1 MDSGE
6 KEEAV
11 SKRSQGLFVKKKK
24 KKEKHS
30 REKTR
35 QGHTVHCDNL
45 KHKITEKQIKN
56 IKSFFCKIKTIETT
70 NCPRECQLLLTYF
83 IAH

>member
-24 KKEKHS
+24 KGEAFK
-30 REKTR
+30 R
-35 QGHTVHCDNL
+35 
-45 KHKITEKQIKN
+45 KN
-56 IKSFFCKIKTIETT
+56 KA
-70 NCPRECQLLLTYF
+70 R
-83 IAH
+83 AHGPL

>member
-24 KKEKHS
+24 KKGEAFK
-30 REKTR
+30 R
-35 QGHTVHCDNL
+35 
-45 KHKITEKQIKN
+45 KN
-56 IKSFFCKIKTIETT
+56 KA
-70 NCPRECQLLLTYF
+70 R
-83 IAH
+83 AHGPL